1 MLLAPGVVVP
11 TEWFQLEWPAEWLNV
26 NIAAKEMVP
35 ITVAAAL
42 WERSWRGHH
51 ILFRSDN
58 EPVVWSINKNTAKDP
73 SLFHVLRCFFFL
85 AATFAF
91 TYKGVH
97 ILGKVNDAAYALS
110 RNRPHQ
116 FLSFPS
122 QADPKAT
129 PVPGAL
135 HFLPQ
140 GQERTWTSEA
150 WRQRFRDTL
159 YEVIQGQPEGHMTQP
174 NASTSSFA
182 TCLHLTPAPQRGNN
196 MFLRY
201 VAC

>member
-11 TEWFQLEWPAEWLNV
+11 TQPQPDEWLNI

-35 ITVAAAL
+35 IAVAAAL
-42 WERSWRGHH
+42 WKRSWRGQH

-58 EPVVWSINKNTAKDP
+58 EAVVWSINKNTTKDP
-73 SLFHVLRCFFFL
+73 SLLHVLRCFFFL

-91 TYKGVH
+91 TYIGVH
-97 ILGKVNDAAYALS
+97 IPGKLNDAADALS

-116 FLSFPS
+116 FLSFLP

-129 PVPGAL
+129 PVPEAL
-135 HFLPQ
+135 HSLLL
-140 GQERTWTSEA
+140 GQERTWTSQA
-150 WRQRFRDTL
+150 WRQHFRDTL
-159 YEVIQGQPEGHMTQP
+159 YEVCQGQPEGRMTQL

-182 TCLHLTPAPQRGNN
+182 TCLPLNPCPSR
-196 MFLRY
+196 R
-201 VAC
+201 